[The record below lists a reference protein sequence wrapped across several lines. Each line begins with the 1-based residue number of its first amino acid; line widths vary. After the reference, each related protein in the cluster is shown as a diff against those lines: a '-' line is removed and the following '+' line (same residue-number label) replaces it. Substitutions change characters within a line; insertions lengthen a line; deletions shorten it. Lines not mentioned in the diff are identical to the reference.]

1 MDRSRFTSFAWFVL
15 VYNVAVIL
23 WGAYVR
29 ATGSG
34 AGCGGH
40 WPLCNG
46 DVFPRAPAVE
56 TIIEYSHRIMSGL
69 SLVLVGLLLYW
80 AWRLFLRG
88 DRIRKGA
95 LVAVF
100 LVVFEALIGA
110 GLVLFDLVGGNTSI
124 TRAVVGALHLVNTFM
139 LLGALT
145 LTALWSSQR
154 ETRKLQLRSPH
165 VALLVLAL
173 LGVLVIGVSGA
184 IAALG
189 DTLFPTATLSEG
201 IAMDLDPSTHFLV
214 RLRILHPVI
223 AVAVGLYIVLFMR
236 IIQLGGSRMDLN
248 TLGWFVSTL
257 VLIQW
262 LAGVVN
268 LLMLAPVW
276 MQILHL
282 LLADL
287 LWILLIIFSDASLHP
302 VSTEAIA

>member
-1 MDRSRFTSFAWFVL
+1 MNRSRFTSFAWFVL

-46 DVFPRAPAVE
+46 DVLPRAPAFE
-56 TIIEYSHRIMSGL
+56 TLIEYSHRIMSGL
-69 SLVLVGLLLYW
+69 ALILVVLLLYW
-80 AWRLFLRG
+80 AWRLFRRG
-88 DRIRKGA
+88 DWVRKGA
-95 LVAVF
+95 LTSAF
-100 LVVFEALIGA
+100 LILLEALIGA

-154 ETRKLQLRSPH
+154 KTQKLQLRSPH
-165 VALLVLAL
+165 VALLMLTL

-189 DTLFPTATLSEG
+189 DTLFPTETLSAG

-214 RLRILHPVI
+214 RLRLLHPVI

-236 IIQLGGSRMDLN
+236 ILQLRGSRMDLN
-248 TLGWFVSTL
+248 TLGWIVSTL

-287 LWILLIIFSDASLHP
+287 LWILLIIFTDASLHP
-302 VSTEAIA
+302 VSTEAIT

>member
-1 MDRSRFTSFAWFVL
+1 MNRSRFTSFAWFVL

-46 DVFPRAPAVE
+46 DVLPRAPAFE
-56 TIIEYSHRIMSGL
+56 TLIEYSHRIMSGF
-69 SLVLVGLLLYW
+69 SLILVVLLLYW
-80 AWRLFLRG
+80 AWRLFRRG
-88 DRIRKGA
+88 DRVRKGA
-95 LVAVF
+95 LTAAF
-100 LVVFEALIGA
+100 LILLEALIGA

-154 ETRKLQLRSPH
+154 KTQKLQLRSPH
-165 VALLVLAL
+165 VALLMLTL

-189 DTLFPTATLSEG
+189 DTLFPTETLSAG

-214 RLRILHPVI
+214 RLRLLHPVI

-236 IIQLGGSRMDLN
+236 ILQLRGSRMDLN
-248 TLGWFVSTL
+248 TLGWIVSTL

-287 LWILLIIFSDASLHP
+287 LWILLIIFTDASLHP
-302 VSTEAIA
+302 VSTEAIT

>member
-1 MDRSRFTSFAWFVL
+1 MNRSRFTSFAWFVL
-15 VYNVAVIL
+15 VYNIAVIL

-46 DVFPRAPAVE
+46 DVLPRTPAVE
-56 TIIEYSHRIMSGL
+56 TLIEFSHRIMSGL
-69 SLVLVGLLLYW
+69 SLLLIGLLLYW

-95 LVAVF
+95 LAAAL
-100 LVVFEALIGA
+100 LVVLETLIGA

-154 ETRKLQLRSPH
+154 KTRKVQMSNPH
-165 VALLVLAL
+165 VVLLMLVL
-173 LGVLVIGVSGA
+173 LGILIVGVSGA

-189 DTLFPTATLSEG
+189 DTLFPTETLSAG

-214 RLRILHPVI
+214 RLRLLHPVI

-236 IIQLGGSRMDLN
+236 ILQLRGSRMDLN
-248 TLGWFVSTL
+248 TLGWIVSTL

-287 LWILLIIFSDASLHP
+287 LWILLIIFTDASLHP
-302 VSTEAIA
+302 VSTEAIT

>member
-1 MDRSRFTSFAWFVL
+1 MNRSSFTSFAWFVL

-46 DVFPRAPAVE
+46 DVLPRAPAVE
-56 TIIEYSHRIMSGL
+56 TLIEYSHRIMSGL
-69 SLVLVGLLLYW
+69 SLLLVGLLLYW
-80 AWRLFLRG
+80 AWSLFLKG
-88 DRIRKGA
+88 DRVRKVA
-95 LVAVF
+95 LVAALLIV
-100 LVVFEALIGA
+100 LEALIGA

-145 LTALWSSQR
+145 LTALWSSQI
-154 ETRKLQLRSPH
+154 ETRKVQMRSPH
-165 VALLVLAL
+165 MVLLVLAL
-173 LGVLVIGVSGA
+173 LGVLIIGVSGA

-189 DTLFPTATLSEG
+189 DTLFPTETLSEG
-201 IAMDLDPSTHFLV
+201 IAMDLDPSTHVLV
-214 RLRILHPVI
+214 RLRLLHPVI
-223 AVAVGLYIVLFMR
+223 AVAVGLYIVLYMR
-236 IIQLGGSRMDLN
+236 ILQLRGSRMDLS
-248 TLGWFVSTL
+248 TLGWIVSTL
-257 VLIQW
+257 VLVQW

-287 LWILLIIFSDASLHP
+287 LWILLIIFSDALLRP
-302 VSTEAIA
+302 VPAEAIV

>member
-154 ETRKLQLRSPH
+154 ETRKLKLRSPH

>member
-1 MDRSRFTSFAWFVL
+1 MNRSRFTSFAWFVL

-46 DVFPRAPAVE
+46 DVLPRAPAFE
-56 TIIEYSHRIMSGL
+56 TLIEYSHRIMSGL
-69 SLVLVGLLLYW
+69 SLILVVLLVYW
-80 AWRLFLRG
+80 AWRLFRRG
-88 DRIRKGA
+88 DRVRKGA
-95 LVAVF
+95 LTSAF
-100 LVVFEALIGA
+100 LILLEALIGA

-145 LTALWSSQR
+145 LTALWASQR
-154 ETRKLQLRSPH
+154 KTQKLQLTSPH
-165 VALLVLAL
+165 VALLMLTL

-189 DTLFPTATLSEG
+189 DTLFPTETLSAG

-214 RLRILHPVI
+214 RLRLLHPVI

-236 IIQLGGSRMDLN
+236 ILQLRGSRMDLN
-248 TLGWFVSTL
+248 TLGWIVSTL

-287 LWILLIIFSDASLHP
+287 LWILLIIFTDASLHP
-302 VSTEAIA
+302 VSTEAIT

>member
-1 MDRSRFTSFAWFVL
+1 MNRSRFTSFAWFVL

-46 DVFPRAPAVE
+46 DVLPRAPAFE

-69 SLVLVGLLLYW
+69 SLILVVLLLYW
-80 AWRLFLRG
+80 AWRLFRRG
-88 DRIRKGA
+88 DRVRKGA
-95 LVAVF
+95 LTSAF
-100 LVVFEALIGA
+100 LILLEALIGA

-154 ETRKLQLRSPH
+154 KTRKLQLRSPH
-165 VALLVLAL
+165 VALLMLTL

-189 DTLFPTATLSEG
+189 DTLFPTETLSAG

-214 RLRILHPVI
+214 RLRLLHPVI

-236 IIQLGGSRMDLN
+236 ILQLRGSRMDLN
-248 TLGWFVSTL
+248 TLGWIVSTL

-287 LWILLIIFSDASLHP
+287 LWILLIIFTDASLHP
-302 VSTEAIA
+302 VSTEAIT

>member
-46 DVFPRAPAVE
+46 DVLPRTPAVE

-69 SLVLVGLLLYW
+69 SLVLIGLLLYW
-80 AWRLFLRG
+80 AWRLFMRG

-95 LVAVF
+95 LVAAF
-100 LVVFEALIGA
+100 LVVLEALIGA

-165 VALLVLAL
+165 VALLMLAL

-214 RLRILHPVI
+214 RLRLLHPVI

-248 TLGWFVSTL
+248 TLGWIVSTL

-287 LWILLIIFSDASLHP
+287 LWILLIIFTDSSMHP
-302 VSTEAIA
+302 VSTEAIT

>member
-1 MDRSRFTSFAWFVL
+1 MNRSSFTSFAWFVL

-46 DVFPRAPAVE
+46 DVLPRAPAVE
-56 TIIEYSHRIMSGL
+56 TLIEYSHRIMSGL
-69 SLVLVGLLLYW
+69 SLLLVGLLLYW
-80 AWRLFLRG
+80 AWSLFLKG
-88 DRIRKGA
+88 DRIRRVSLIAA
-95 LVAVF
+95 LLIV
-100 LVVFEALIGA
+100 LEALIGA

-124 TRAVVGALHLVNTFM
+124 TRAVVGALHLVNTFI

-145 LTALWSSQR
+145 LTALWSSQN
-154 ETRKLQLRSPH
+154 ETRKVQMRSLH
-165 VALLVLAL
+165 VVLLVLAL
-173 LGVLVIGVSGA
+173 LGVLIIGVSGA

-189 DTLFPTATLSEG
+189 DTLFPTETLSEG
-201 IAMDLDPSTHFLV
+201 IAMDLDPSTHVLV
-214 RLRILHPVI
+214 RLRLLHPVI
-223 AVAVGLYIVLFMR
+223 AVAVGLYIVLYMR
-236 IIQLGGSRMDLN
+236 ILQLRGSRMDLS
-248 TLGWFVSTL
+248 TLGWIVSTL
-257 VLIQW
+257 VLVQW

-287 LWILLIIFSDASLHP
+287 LWILLIIFSDALLRP
-302 VSTEAIA
+302 VPAEAIV

>member
-46 DVFPRAPAVE
+46 DVLPRTPAVE

-69 SLVLVGLLLYW
+69 SLVLIGLLLYW
-80 AWRLFLRG
+80 AWRLFMRG

-95 LVAVF
+95 LVAAF
-100 LVVFEALIGA
+100 LVVLEALIGA

-145 LTALWSSQR
+145 LTALWSSQK

-165 VALLVLAL
+165 VALLMLAL

-214 RLRILHPVI
+214 RLRLLHPVI

-248 TLGWFVSTL
+248 TLGWIVSTL

-287 LWILLIIFSDASLHP
+287 LWILLIIFTDSSMHP
-302 VSTEAIA
+302 VSTEAIT

>member
-1 MDRSRFTSFAWFVL
+1 MNRSRFTSFAWFVL

-46 DVFPRAPAVE
+46 DVLPRAPAFE
-56 TIIEYSHRIMSGL
+56 TLIEYSHRIMSGL
-69 SLVLVGLLLYW
+69 ALILVVLLLYW
-80 AWRLFLRG
+80 AWRLFRRG
-88 DRIRKGA
+88 DRVRKGA
-95 LVAVF
+95 LTAAF
-100 LVVFEALIGA
+100 LILLEALIGA

-154 ETRKLQLRSPH
+154 KTQKLQLRSPH
-165 VALLVLAL
+165 VALLMLTL

-189 DTLFPTATLSEG
+189 DTLFPTETLSAG

-214 RLRILHPVI
+214 RLRLLHPVI

-236 IIQLGGSRMDLN
+236 ILQLRGSRMDLN
-248 TLGWFVSTL
+248 TLGWIVSTL

-287 LWILLIIFSDASLHP
+287 LWILLIIFTDASLHP
-302 VSTEAIA
+302 VSTEAIT

>member
-1 MDRSRFTSFAWFVL
+1 MNRSRFTSFAWFVL

-46 DVFPRAPAVE
+46 DILPRAPAVE
-56 TIIEYSHRIMSGL
+56 TLIEYSHRIMSGL
-69 SLVLVGLLLYW
+69 SLLLVGLLLYW
-80 AWRLFLRG
+80 AWRLFLSG

-95 LVAVF
+95 LVAV
-100 LVVFEALIGA
+100 LLIVLEALIGA

-165 VALLVLAL
+165 VVLLMLAL
-173 LGVLVIGVSGA
+173 LGVLIIGVSGA

-189 DTLFPTATLSEG
+189 DTLFPTETLSEG

-214 RLRILHPVI
+214 RLRLLHPVI
-223 AVAVGLYIVLFMR
+223 SVAVGLYIVLFMR
-236 IIQLGGSRMDLN
+236 ILQLRGSRMDLN
-248 TLGWFVSTL
+248 TLGWIVSTL

-268 LLMLAPVW
+268 LMMLAPVW

-287 LWILLIIFSDASLHP
+287 LWILLIIFSDADLHP
-302 VSTEAIA
+302 VSKESSI

>member
-1 MDRSRFTSFAWFVL
+1 MNRSSFTSFAWFVL

-46 DVFPRAPAVE
+46 DVLPRAPAVE
-56 TIIEYSHRIMSGL
+56 TLIEYSHRIMSGL
-69 SLVLVGLLLYW
+69 SLLLVGLLLYW
-80 AWRLFLRG
+80 AWSLFLKG
-88 DRIRKGA
+88 DRIRRVSLIAA
-95 LVAVF
+95 LLIV
-100 LVVFEALIGA
+100 LEALIGA

-145 LTALWSSQR
+145 LTALWSSQN
-154 ETRKLQLRSPH
+154 ETRKVQMRSPH
-165 VALLVLAL
+165 VVLLVLAL
-173 LGVLVIGVSGA
+173 LGVLIIGVSGA

-189 DTLFPTATLSEG
+189 DTLFPTETLSEG
-201 IAMDLDPSTHFLV
+201 IAMDLDPSTHVLV
-214 RLRILHPVI
+214 RLRLLHPVI
-223 AVAVGLYIVLFMR
+223 AVAFGLYIVLYMR
-236 IIQLGGSRMDLN
+236 ILQLRGSRMDLS
-248 TLGWFVSTL
+248 TLGWIVSTL
-257 VLIQW
+257 VLVQW

-287 LWILLIIFSDASLHP
+287 LWILLIIFSDALLRP
-302 VSTEAIA
+302 VPAEAIV

>member
-1 MDRSRFTSFAWFVL
+1 MNRSRFTSFAWFVL

-46 DVFPRAPAVE
+46 DVLPRAPAVE
-56 TIIEYSHRIMSGL
+56 TLIEYSHRIMSGL
-69 SLVLVGLLLYW
+69 ALILVVLLVYW
-80 AWRLFLRG
+80 AWRLFRRG
-88 DRIRKGA
+88 DRVRKGA
-95 LVAVF
+95 LTAAF
-100 LVVFEALIGA
+100 LILLEALIGA

-154 ETRKLQLRSPH
+154 KTQKLQLRSPH
-165 VALLVLAL
+165 VALLMLTL

-189 DTLFPTATLSEG
+189 DTLFPIETLSAG

-214 RLRILHPVI
+214 RLRLLHPVI

-236 IIQLGGSRMDLN
+236 ILQLRGSRMDLN
-248 TLGWFVSTL
+248 TLGWIVSTL
-257 VLIQW
+257 VFIQW

-287 LWILLIIFSDASLHP
+287 LWILLIIFTDASLHP
-302 VSTEAIA
+302 VSTEAIT

>member
-1 MDRSRFTSFAWFVL
+1 MNRSSFTSFAWFVL

-46 DVFPRAPAVE
+46 DVLPRAPAVE
-56 TIIEYSHRIMSGL
+56 TLIEYSHRIMSGL
-69 SLVLVGLLLYW
+69 SLLLVGLLLYW
-80 AWRLFLRG
+80 AWSLFLKG
-88 DRIRKGA
+88 DRIRRVSLIAA
-95 LVAVF
+95 LLIV
-100 LVVFEALIGA
+100 LEALIGA

-145 LTALWSSQR
+145 LTALWSSQN
-154 ETRKLQLRSPH
+154 ETRKVQMRSPH
-165 VALLVLAL
+165 VVLLVLAL
-173 LGVLVIGVSGA
+173 LGVLIIGVSGA

-189 DTLFPTATLSEG
+189 DTLFPTETLSEG
-201 IAMDLDPSTHFLV
+201 IAMDLDPSTHVLV
-214 RLRILHPVI
+214 RLRLLHPVI
-223 AVAVGLYIVLFMR
+223 AVAVGLYIVLYMR
-236 IIQLGGSRMDLN
+236 ILQLRGSRMDLS
-248 TLGWFVSTL
+248 TLGWIVSTL
-257 VLIQW
+257 VLVQW

-287 LWILLIIFSDASLHP
+287 LWILLIIFSDALLRP
-302 VSTEAIA
+302 VPAEAIV

>member
-1 MDRSRFTSFAWFVL
+1 MNRSRFTSFAWFVL

-46 DVFPRAPAVE
+46 DILPRAPAVE
-56 TIIEYSHRIMSGL
+56 TLIEYSHRIMSGL
-69 SLVLVGLLLYW
+69 SLLLVGLLLYW

-95 LVAVF
+95 LFAAL
-100 LVVFEALIGA
+100 LVVLEAMIGA
-110 GLVLFDLVGGNTSI
+110 GLVLFDLVGGNTSS
-124 TRAVVGALHLVNTFM
+124 TRAVVGALHLINTFM

-165 VALLVLAL
+165 VVLLVLAL
-173 LGVLVIGVSGA
+173 LGVLIIGVSGA

-189 DTLFPTATLSEG
+189 DTLFPTETLSEG

-214 RLRILHPVI
+214 RLRLLHPVI
-223 AVAVGLYIVLFMR
+223 SVAVGLYIVLFMR
-236 IIQLGGSRMDLN
+236 ILQLRGSRMDLN
-248 TLGWFVSTL
+248 TLGWIVSTL

-268 LLMLAPVW
+268 LMMLAPVW

-287 LWILLIIFSDASLHP
+287 LWILLIIFSDADLHP
-302 VSTEAIA
+302 VSKESSI